1 MTIKE
6 ELLRDFSKPQMI
18 FLANKIGANQESF
31 DELIDLFL
39 HDDIKV
45 TQRAA
50 WLLSH
55 CVDQHPWL
63 IEKHIEA
70 IILNLEKDVNDAVK
84 RNTLRV
90 LQFME
95 IPEESMGILA
105 EHCFNYLNSGK
116 EPIAIKAYSMTILFN
131 IVKVFPELKEELQMS
146 IEDQLPF
153 GSAGVKNRGNKI
165 LKALQ
170 KIN

>member
-39 HDDIKV
+39 HEEVKV

-55 CVDQHPWL
+55 CVDRHPWL
-63 IEKHIEA
+63 MDKHIKA
-70 IILNLEKDVNDAVK
+70 VILNLNNDVNDAVK

-90 LQFME
+90 LQFKE
-95 IPEESMGILA
+95 IPEELMGILA
-105 EHCFNYLNSGK
+105 GHCFNYLNSGK
-116 EPIAIKAYSMTILFN
+116 EPIAIKAHSMTILFN
-131 IVKVFPELKEELQMS
+131 IVKVFPELKEELQIS
-146 IEDQLPF
+146 IEDQIPF
-153 GSAGVKNRGNKI
+153 GSAGIKGRGTKI
-165 LKALQ
+165 LKALR

>member
-39 HDDIKV
+39 HDEIKV

-50 WLLSH
+50 WLVSH
-55 CVDQHPWL
+55 CVDLHPWL
-63 IEKHIEA
+63 IEKHIEK

-116 EPIAIKAYSMTILFN
+116 EPIAIKAHSMTILFN

-153 GSAGVKNRGNKI
+153 GSAGIKNRGNKI